1 MTQFTNVYKYLLKS
15 DPIDHIRILG
25 VIGTETDLRLSLM
38 RVIFSN
44 ANNVYASVY
53 DSLKTISQAH
63 TNSKCPWPLT
73 GMSAYGNELKWDL
86 VKARR

>member
-1 MTQFTNVYKYLLKS
+1 MQV
-15 DPIDHIRILG
+15 
-25 VIGTETDLRLSLM
+25 
-38 RVIFSN
+38 
-44 ANNVYASVY
+44 SVY
-53 DSLKTISQAH
+53 DSLKTISQAY